1 MGNLDD
7 LIAELA
13 TLDEVLKNLITLH
26 KQGIDVVLPMRNI
39 TLAMEQLEELVPEAR
54 TVAAVASLPVPK

>member
-1 MGNLDD
+1 LDD

-13 TLDEVLKNLITLH
+13 TLEEVLKNLITLH
-26 KQGIDVVLPMRNI
+26 KQGIDVALPVRNI

-54 TVAAVASLPVPK
+54 TVPALASLLIPK